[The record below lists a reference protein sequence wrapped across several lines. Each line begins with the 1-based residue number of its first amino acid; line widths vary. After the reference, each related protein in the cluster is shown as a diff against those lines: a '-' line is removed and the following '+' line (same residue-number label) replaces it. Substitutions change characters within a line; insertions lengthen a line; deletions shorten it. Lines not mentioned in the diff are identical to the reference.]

1 MPAVRGSAEYCP
13 WRDLAARDHL
23 AFVVARLPVA
33 EGWYLHDVPGIVLDD
48 RLTRVQRRC
57 VLAHELAHI
66 DLGHYQQV
74 AGNGPGT
81 GRLARRNEAA
91 ADHLAARR
99 LLPLGRL
106 AEWLPFASSLAEA
119 ADLLDVTERLLTV
132 RIDRLAPDER
142 RRLDRL
148 DEAVAQV
155 A

>member
-1 MPAVRGSAEYCP
+1 VSGVRGTDGYCP
-13 WRDLAARDHL
+13 WQDLASREHL
-23 AFVVARLPVA
+23 TFVVARLPVA
-33 EGWYLHDVPGIVLDD
+33 DGWYLHDVPGIVLDD

-91 ADHLAARR
+91 ADHLAAGR
-99 LLPLGRL
+99 LLPLARL
-106 AEWLPFASSLAEA
+106 AEWMPFASSWAEA

-132 RIDRLAPDER
+132 RLRRLSPAER
-142 RRLDRL
+142 QRLDRL
-148 DEAVAQV
+148 EEAVANV